1 MKSIL
6 VACALFFLMIATI
19 VGNALYVNKTVD
31 GLLGALEATDPSES
45 EQNAR
50 RLQELEALWEKEKK
64 YVQVSVSHQKIDT
77 VSDLLSSL
85 LIYNKH
91 HDLVEYEKTA
101 ALLSAAM
108 EELRLPE
115 KLSGENVF

>member
-1 MKSIL
+1 
-6 VACALFFLMIATI
+6 MIATI

-31 GLLGALEATDPSES
+31 GLLGALEAADPSDP

-85 LIYNKH
+85 LIYN
-91 HDLVEYEKTA
+91 EYKD
-101 ALLSAAM
+101 SI
-108 EELRLPE
+108 
-115 KLSGENVF
+115 SSY